1 MFRVLLRQRVKGRP
15 RRREARAVL
24 CPPISC
30 EYLRSGPLRV
40 FGHWLM

>member
-24 CPPISC
+24 CPPF
-30 EYLRSGPLRV
+30 RV
-40 FGHWLM
+40 SILDLVRYAFLVIG